1 MAKKKVQVLLD
12 EQEARQIY
20 DKVDWNWLF
29 NFVRNCFG
37 IGTPSSFPTPHIRN
51 KKDFLTGI
59 ERPNVTLIW
68 NDELKEHCGPLAVA
82 LQSVKLMA
90 TSTKFYK
97 EVDAAGNA
105 LDRCM
110 SLTLS
115 FQLASATEG
124 YNYPCLLT
132 AIYSEKKGWLIK
144 TANALTFKQGKAH
157 LIVH

>member
-37 IGTPSSFPTPHIRN
+37 IGTPSSFPTPHIGN
-51 KKDFLTGI
+51 KKDFITGI
-59 ERPNVTLIW
+59 EHPNVTLIW
-68 NDELKEHCGPLAVA
+68 KDELKGHCGPLAVA

-97 EVDAAGNA
+97 EVETAGNV
-105 LDRCM
+105 LDCQM
-110 SLTLS
+110 ELTLS
-115 FQLASATEG
+115 FQLISATSG
-124 YNYPCLLT
+124 YSYPNLLT

-144 TANALTFKQGKAH
+144 TANALTFKQGKGH
-157 LIVH
+157 IVTT

>member
-1 MAKKKVQVLLD
+1 M
-12 EQEARQIY
+12 
-20 DKVDWNWLF
+20 
-29 NFVRNCFG
+29 
-37 IGTPSSFPTPHIRN
+37 
-51 KKDFLTGI
+51 
-59 ERPNVTLIW
+59 TLIW